1 MFSKITSALTI
12 GALALTTAMST
23 PALARDRSDN
33 RNLAVGIALGAIVGA
48 AIASNNKQ
56 QNNGGYR
63 DNGGYSGGYQDNR
76 TYRDYDGR
84 NYKGHDRGYDKSY
97 GHRGHDSGRGRY
109 DRNYGRAQRVNLP
122 GACRVYAGNRA
133 GYSGRCLSHRYGSYH
148 ALPSA
153 CAVRVG
159 GHHQVIYRDHCLN
172 KYGYY

>member
-1 MFSKITSALTI
+1 MFSKITSALMI

-63 DNGGYSGGYQDNR
+63 DNGGYQNNR

-84 NYKGHDRGYDKSY
+84 NHKGDDRGYDKSY
-97 GHRGHDSGRGRY
+97 GHRGHDNGRGGY
-109 DRNYGRAQRVNLP
+109 GNNYGRAQRVNLP

-133 GYSGRCLSHRYGSYH
+133 GYSGRCLSQRYGSYNV
-148 ALPSA
+148 LPSA

-172 KYGYY
+172 QYGYY

>member
-1 MFSKITSALTI
+1 MLRKLTSALVI
-12 GALALTTAMST
+12 GALALTTATAT

-33 RNLAVGIALGAIVGA
+33 RNLAVGLALGAIVGA

-56 QNNGGYR
+56 NNNGVYR
-63 DNGGYSGGYQDNR
+63 DDR
-76 TYRDYDGR
+76 RHRDYDDR
-84 NYKGHDRGYDKSY
+84 DYDDDHRRYDRGH
-97 GHRGHDSGRGRY
+97 GHRGHDNDHGRY

-133 GYSGRCLSHRYGSYH
+133 GYSGRCLSHRYGSYR

>member
-1 MFSKITSALTI
+1 MFSKVTSTLMI

-48 AIASNNKQ
+48 AIASNSK
-56 QNNGGYR
+56 QNNNDGYR
-63 DNGGYSGGYQDNR
+63 GNVSS
-76 TYRDYDGR
+76 RDYDR
-84 NYKGHDRGYDKSY
+84 QNYNSRERGYNNNRG
-97 GHRGHDSGRGRY
+97 GHG
-109 DRNYGRAQRVNLP
+109 NTYGRAQRVNLP

-133 GYSGRCLSHRYGSYH
+133 GYSGRCLSQRYGSYNV
-148 ALPSA
+148 LPSA

-172 KYGYY
+172 QYGYY

>member
-33 RNLAVGIALGAIVGA
+33 RNLAVGIALGA
-48 AIASNNKQ
+48 
-56 QNNGGYR
+56 
-63 DNGGYSGGYQDNR
+63 NGGYSGGYQDNR

-84 NYKGHDRGYDKSY
+84 NHKGHDRGYDKSY